1 MSRLSLFLL
10 LLLTACTGQSAGDD
24 DDKRDDCERLRDHT
38 IDLRLRTSPRPANVS
53 AADLERHR
61 ATMLAAAG
69 DRFVAD
75 CREQRTEAELTCAL
89 AATNSDALRACF
101 PQPETH

>member
-1 MSRLSLFLL
+1 MSRLIPLALL
-10 LLLTACTGQSAGDD
+10 LLVACSGQSSVDD
-24 DDKRDDCERLRDHT
+24 NDKRDDCERLRDIT
-38 IDLRLRTSPRPANVS
+38 IDLRLRTAPRAHYLS

-69 DRFVAD
+69 DRFVTD

-89 AATNSDALRACF
+89 AATNSDALRACL
-101 PQPETH
+101 PQPETR

>member
-1 MSRLSLFLL
+1 MARLIPFLFTLL
-10 LLLTACTGQSAGDD
+10 LACSGQSTADD

-38 IDLRLRTSPRPANVS
+38 IDLRLRTTPRPNNLS

-69 DRFVAD
+69 DRFVTD
-75 CREQRTEAELTCAL
+75 CREQRTEVELTCAL
-89 AATNSDALRACF
+89 AATNSDALRACL
-101 PQPETH
+101 PQPETR